1 VTARYEREIIA
12 NLERA
17 EQSIQAA
24 QMLAAAGYSDFAAS
38 RAYYAAFYAA
48 TAALLHEGFE
58 FSKHSGVIAYVHRQF
73 VRTGRLAKQHGQDL
87 NWLFELRSIGDY
99 GEIRH
104 VASEE
109 AEKAIRAATAFLQAI
124 KGMLGKQ

>member
-1 VTARYEREIIA
+1 MTARYEREIIA
-12 NLERA
+12 NLERS

-48 TAALLHEGFE
+48 TAALLHEEFE

-73 VRTGRLAKQHGQDL
+73 VRTGRLAKQCGQDL

-99 GEIRH
+99 GDIR
-104 VASEE
+104 VG
-109 AEKAIRAATAFLQAI
+109 KTGLGVKTQRIRI
-124 KGMLGKQ
+124 SHRKGITGKG